1 MGRHRSIF
9 GDIKKA
15 FHDVE
20 HKVEHSPI
28 INSVIH
34 DVKDASKTVVN
45 TVKDPNFQ
53 SSFATGFKMGS
64 GFMIDNVVPLALPEV
79 GLAMEAAKEAPS
91 LFSSVTS
98 SISSVGNS
106 VSSVSS
112 IGSALTN
119 PLDAVMPYL
128 PIVGGV
134 VGLLILYKV
143 MKKK

>member
-1 MGRHRSIF
+1 MGRHHSIF
-9 GDIKKA
+9 GDIKSA

-20 HKVEHSPI
+20 HKVEHSPV

-53 SSFATGFKMGS
+53 SSFGQGFKMGA
-64 GFMIDNVVPLALPEV
+64 GFAVDNLVPIALPEV
-79 GLAMEAAKEAPS
+79 GLAMDAVKEGPS

-119 PLDAVMPYL
+119 PLDTVMPYL
-128 PIVGGV
+128 PIIGGV